1 MTPEGAA
8 MGEGLRR
15 WAKALTAWLQ
25 VQPPPCGSCGRELAF
40 RPRPLLDGYT
50 LICVNPRCERF
61 GW

>member
-1 MTPEGAA
+1 